1 MSGAAETTGF
11 VPDAENT
18 RLLRDAFGRFTTGVT
33 IVTVAG
39 EDGPVAIT
47 ANSFSSL
54 SLDPPLVLWSPD
66 KGSRRF
72 GHFAHATNYVIH
84 VLAADQADLCFGVSK
99 DAWTLG
105 AHDLELNAAG
115 VPVIP
120 GALARFDCTR
130 EATHEGGD
138 HVIVVGRVD
147 RCELRDGAPLVF
159 YAGKTVRLAQD

>member
-1 MSGAAETTGF
+1 MSASAEITGF
-11 VPDAENT
+11 VPDAGNT
-18 RLLRDAFGRFTTGVT
+18 RLLRDAFGRFATGVT

-39 EDGPVAIT
+39 EEGPVAIT

-66 KGSRRF
+66 RGSRRF
-72 GHFAHATNYVIH
+72 EHFAHATNYVIH
-84 VLAADQADLCFGVSK
+84 VLAEGQAELCFGVSK
-99 DAWTLG
+99 DAWKLG
-105 AHDLELNAAG
+105 EHDLELNEAG

>member
-1 MSGAAETTGF
+1 MSAAAEITGF

-18 RLLRDAFGRFTTGVT
+18 RLLRDAFGRFATGVT

-72 GHFAHATNYVIH
+72 GHFANATHYAIH
-84 VLAADQADLCFGVSK
+84 VLSADQADLCFGVSK
-99 DAWTLG
+99 DAWKLG
-105 AHDLELNAAG
+105 DHDLECNASG

-130 EATHEGGD
+130 EATHDGGD

-147 RCELRDGAPLVF
+147 RAELRDGAPLVF
-159 YAGKTVRLAQD
+159 YAGKPVRLAQD

>member
-1 MSGAAETTGF
+1 MTARTDITGF
-11 VPDAENT
+11 VPDADNK
-18 RLLRDAFGRFTTGVT
+18 RLLRDAFGRFATGVT
-33 IVTVAG
+33 IVTVA
-39 EDGPVAIT
+39 DAAGPVAIT

-72 GHFAHATNYVIH
+72 DRFAHAQSYAIH
-84 VLAADQADLCFGVSK
+84 VLAEDQAELCFGVSK
-99 DAWTLG
+99 DAGKLG
-105 AHDLELNAAG
+105 DHALETNAAG

-130 EATHEGGD
+130 EATHDGGD

-147 RCELRDGAPLVF
+147 RAELRDGAPLVF
-159 YAGKTVRLAQD
+159 FAGKPVRLAQD